1 MKRFS
6 KEFKIGLSILVAA
19 VVLFSGINYLKGINV
34 FKAANYYYVSYENVN
49 GLSVSSPVTLNGF
62 KVGQVRDITYE
73 YENPGHV
80 LVELSLDKK
89 IRIPSGSKAVIS
101 LDILGTA
108 SIVLQFSTEKDTYNI
123 GDRLIGETAPSMMDD
138 ISKKM
143 LPEVNRIFAKVDT
156 LLTGVNILIADSALL
171 NSVRRLDRIT
181 ANLETTTSQLN
192 RSLASLPTTMNGVNA
207 TVTNLDTITSDLT
220 VLTGQLKEMQLAVTM
235 ARVDSIATNLSWVT
249 GRLTRPDNSVG
260 LLLNDRKIYDN
271 LDNATTTIDSILI
284 DVKKNPRRYI
294 PPIKIF

>member
-207 TVTNLDTITSDLT
+207 TVTNLAPITSDLT

>member
-235 ARVDSIATNLSWVT
+235 ARVDSIAANLSWVT

>member
-192 RSLASLPTTMNGVNA
+192 RSLAALPTTMNGVNA

-235 ARVDSIATNLSWVT
+235 ARVDSIAANLSWVT

>member
-101 LDILGTA
+101 LD
-108 SIVLQFSTEKDTYNI
+108 
-123 GDRLIGETAPSMMDD
+123 ETAPSMMDD

-235 ARVDSIATNLSWVT
+235 ARVVSFAKNVSWVT
-249 GRLTRPDNSVG
+249 GRLTRPENSVG

>member
-6 KEFKIGLSILVAA
+6 KEFKIGLSILIAA

-49 GLSVSSPVTLNGF
+49 GLTVSSPVTLNGF
-62 KVGQVRDITYE
+62 KVGQVRDISYE
-73 YENPGHV
+73 YNNPGHV

-89 IRIPSGSKAVIS
+89 LRIPSGSKAVIS

-108 SIVLQFSTEKDTYNI
+108 SVVLEFTTNNNPHSI
-123 GDRLIGETAPSMMDD
+123 GDQLVGETAPSMMDD

-143 LPEVNRIFAKVDT
+143 LPEVNNIFAKVDT
-156 LLTGVNILIADSALL
+156 LLTGVNTLIADSALL
-171 NSVRRLDRIT
+171 NSVRRLDHIT
-181 ANLETTTSQLN
+181 ANLEATTAQLN
-192 RSLASLPTTMNGVNA
+192 RSLASLPATMNGANA
-207 TVTNLDTITSDLT
+207 TVANLDTITSDLT
-220 VLTGQLKEMQLAVTM
+220 VLTGQLKEIQLAATM
-235 ARVDSIATNLSWVT
+235 ARVDSIASNLSWVT
-249 GRLTRPDNSVG
+249 GRMTRTDNSVG

>member
-294 PPIKIF
+294 PPINIF

>member
-6 KEFKIGLSILVAA
+6 KEFKIGISIIVAA
-19 VVLFSGINYLKGINV
+19 VVLFSGINYLKGVNV

-49 GLSVSSPVTLNGF
+49 GLTISSPVTLNGY
-62 KVGQVRDITYE
+62 KVGQVRDIAYE
-73 YENPGHV
+73 YDNPGHV

-89 IRIPSGSKAVIS
+89 LKIPAGTKAVIN

-108 SIVLQFSTEKDTYNI
+108 SVVLEFSDNTENHVI
-123 GDRLIGETAPSMMDD
+123 GDRLIGETAPSLMTDLSD
-138 ISKKM
+138 NM
-143 LPEVNRIFAKVDT
+143 LPTISSVIAKVDT
-156 LLTGVNILIADSALL
+156 LLTGVNSLLSDSAIL
-171 NSVRRLDRIT
+171 NSVRRLDKIT
-181 ANLETTTSQLN
+181 SNLELVTAQLN
-192 RSLASLPTTMNGVNA
+192 RSLATLPSTMDGMNS
-207 TVTNLDTITSDLT
+207 TVHNLDTITADLT
-220 VLTGQLKEMQLAVTM
+220 VLTSQFKQINIATTM
-235 ARVDSIATNLSWVT
+235 LRVDSIASNLNWAT
-249 GRLTRPDNSVG
+249 GQLTTPNNSVG

>member
-156 LLTGVNILIADSALL
+156 LLSGVNILIADSALL

-235 ARVDSIATNLSWVT
+235 ARVDSIAANLSWVT